1 MSDEYSGKAYDDQ
14 LPQTDHCFRA
24 VLMQRILGRFTKDVK
39 MDSTAGDFGLTTRFF
54 CNIYQMSGRGVLTR
68 RFRMW
73 LTGNVNVLNIDQFS
87 QCVVG
92 KLMVYATDWAPNYA
106 ERKEPAD
113 IVRASG
119 ESGNGFRDL
128 VFALI

>member
-1 MSDEYSGKAYDDQ
+1 
-14 LPQTDHCFRA
+14 
-24 VLMQRILGRFTKDVK
+24 
-39 MDSTAGDFGLTTRFF
+39 
-54 CNIYQMSGRGVLTR
+54 
-68 RFRMW
+68 MW

-92 KLMVYATDWAPNYA
+92 KLMAYATDWAPNYE

-128 VFALI
+128 VLALMESMSFRTR